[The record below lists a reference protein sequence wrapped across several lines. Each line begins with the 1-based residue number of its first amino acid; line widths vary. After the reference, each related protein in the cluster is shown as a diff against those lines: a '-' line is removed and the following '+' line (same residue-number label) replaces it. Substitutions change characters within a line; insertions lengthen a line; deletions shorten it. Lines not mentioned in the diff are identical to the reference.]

1 MFRSLA
7 MKEYRP
13 DLFDQHVLKRAFY
26 RTISQISPNVKL
38 MPVGITFSDLS
49 ASSSVF
55 FFPHAAVAKKKK
67 TDMSRLARVHFRL
80 SVYMHAHV
88 DSPIEKK
95 PVCFLLLF
103 SDFQFFFSFSPDASN
118 SYPILARP
126 RQFGAK
132 HIYGKIKAIGSSVS
146 HL

>member
-7 MKEYRP
+7 MNEYRP

-55 FFPHAAVAKKKK
+55 FFLMQLLQRRKKQ
-67 TDMSRLARVHFRL
+67 TCLGLQGFISACLYTCMRTLIA
-80 SVYMHAHV
+80 
-88 DSPIEKK
+88 
-95 PVCFLLLF
+95 
-103 SDFQFFFSFSPDASN
+103 Q
-118 SYPILARP
+118 
-126 RQFGAK
+126 
-132 HIYGKIKAIGSSVS
+132 
-146 HL
+146 